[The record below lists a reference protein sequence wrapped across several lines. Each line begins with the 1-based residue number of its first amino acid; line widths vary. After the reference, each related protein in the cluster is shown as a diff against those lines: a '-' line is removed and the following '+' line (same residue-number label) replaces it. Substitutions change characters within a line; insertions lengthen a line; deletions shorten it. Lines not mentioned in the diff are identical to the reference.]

1 MKALMTSVAVLL
13 LTFAVNPQT
22 SAPVNPHDVSI
33 VKFNWSK
40 EKINW
45 EANPFGGPN
54 ENFHEMQFRARAER
68 TAADAKRANRP
79 EADKLAKDAQ
89 TDAAIVRAQREKKG
103 PPRYVF
109 FYSLTV
115 KNNGTKTIHEIDWD
129 YVFLDA
135 ATGEELGRRQFSSVE
150 KIAAGKTKELSFVLE
165 VPPIRRISL
174 YSLNRK
180 ERAGLAE
187 DAVIV
192 RVQFSDGTV
201 WQRPE
206 QD

>member
-1 MKALMTSVAVLL
+1 MKAIMTSVAILF
-13 LTFAVNPQT
+13 LTFAANAQP
-22 SAPVNPHDVSI
+22 SLPVNSPDVSI
-33 VKFNWSK
+33 VKFSWIK

-45 EANPFGGPN
+45 EGNPFGGPN

-109 FYSLTV
+109 FYNLTV
-115 KNNGTKTIHEIDWD
+115 KNNGTKTIQEIDWD
-129 YVFLDA
+129 YVFFDA

-150 KIAAGKTKELSFVLE
+150 KIGAGKTKELSFVLD
-165 VPPIRRISL
+165 VPPIRRISV

-187 DAVIV
+187 DAVIM

-201 WQRPE
+201 WQRP
-206 QD
+206 